1 MAGFTEQ
8 TNAPDGTFGKADSNK
23 GKSPSTEDAGTS
35 HPNPSC
41 PKCGS
46 KKVWR
51 DGLRFQMF
59 GGQIQ
64 RWLCRGCGLR
74 FSDPNDVQKAKKAF
88 ESIEIIERQS
98 LKSKDDIVTTRQ
110 ICVQE
115 TKNLAVEQQTTEV
128 LRRNETNDIKGKIVE
143 YAWWMKKEG

>member
-115 TKNLAVEQQTTEV
+115 TKNLA
-128 LRRNETNDIKGKIVE
+128 
-143 YAWWMKKEG
+143 